1 MSQPPL
7 GAPQEL
13 TWFGQPRGLTI
24 LFLTE
29 MWEQFSYYGMRA
41 LLVYYMTRQLMM
53 GQEQASL
60 TYGTYTAMAYFTPI
74 FGGIIADR
82 WLGKRRAVVI
92 GGTVMAAGHF
102 LMAFPPLLYIAL
114 ATIALGNGLFL
125 PSLPSQIND
134 LYGPHDPRRGRAYNI
149 YYVGINIGGFL
160 APLVCG
166 TLGEFYG
173 WHWGFGMAG
182 VGMLLGLLIYL
193 LGGHY
198 LPQTQPGA
206 VKANEPAAGSR
217 PPGGYKS
224 TFLVLCAVGVA
235 VTVFRGAYEQVGNT
249 VALWADIGID
259 RHVGAAVIPMTWFQ
273 SLNPLLVFLV
283 TPLLLAHWRQRTRRG
298 TETSAMRKM
307 AFGAF
312 IVAIAYV
319 LLAAVS
325 AVVGAE
331 RASWLWLVLFFVIFT
346 VGELYILPT
355 GLGLFARLAP
365 EGLAATTVA
374 AWFLAIFTGSLA
386 AGAVGT
392 LWSSTRHAEFFL
404 MLSLLALGA
413 AGMLLTMD
421 RATCRIEA
429 ARANDSATTK
439 LAHAPSR

>member
-1 MSQPPL
+1 
-7 GAPQEL
+7 
-13 TWFGQPRGLTI
+13 
-24 LFLTE
+24 
-29 MWEQFSYYGMRA
+29 
-41 LLVYYMTRQLMM
+41 
-53 GQEQASL
+53 
-60 TYGTYTAMAYFTPI
+60 
-74 FGGIIADR
+74 
-82 WLGKRRAVVI
+82 
-92 GGTVMAAGHF
+92 
-102 LMAFPPLLYIAL
+102 
-114 ATIALGNGLFL
+114 
-125 PSLPSQIND
+125 
-134 LYGPHDPRRGRAYNI
+134 
-149 YYVGINIGGFL
+149 
-160 APLVCG
+160 
-166 TLGEFYG
+166 
-173 WHWGFGMAG
+173 
-182 VGMLLGLLIYL
+182 MLLGLLIYL
-193 LGGHY
+193 LGGRY
-198 LPQTQPGA
+198 LPQTQL
-206 VKANEPAAGSR
+206 VKANEPAAGAR

-307 AFGAF
+307 AFGAL
-312 IVAIAYV
+312 IVGIAYV

-392 LWSSTRHAEFFL
+392 LWSSTRHAEFFFI
-404 MLSLLALGA
+404 LSLLALGA

-429 ARANDSATTK
+429 ARTNDSAATK
-439 LAHAPSR
+439 LAHAPSQ